1 MCVTALFV
9 CARAARPTAFVCLFL
24 TGALLPVQRSVLH
37 LCDRFAGKT
46 TLAHILARQA
56 GYNPFEINASDDRNA
71 GVLESKIRA
80 ATEMQSVS
88 FGATHVARPNCVI
101 LDEIDGVAGEQGG
114 QGAIQSLLRII
125 QAEARQPKGG
135 KNRKQEKEDAPEE
148 EEEGSDA
155 DGDQEGG
162 EAETPA
168 ATARKSKRASVA
180 ADGAAP
186 KKSRPGPLRRPIIC
200 ICNDQFAA
208 ALRPLRAIARIF
220 EFTAAPKGKFVDRL
234 KAVARNEGMDVD
246 ARTLGALADIV
257 DCDIRSAL
265 NTLQFVQSK
274 GQKLTAAAL
283 NSLAVGRKDVE
294 RSRRQVWDAVFCD
307 KESKKDNLL
316 HFKGGSRGCWAGE
329 CTCAGSLI

>member
-1 MCVTALFV
+1 M
-9 CARAARPTAFVCLFL
+9 
-24 TGALLPVQRSVLH
+24 
-37 LCDRFAGKT
+37 
-46 TLAHILARQA
+46 ARQA
-56 GYNPFEINASDDRNA
+56 GYNPYEINASDDRNA

-88 FGATHVARPNCVI
+88 FGAAHVARPNCVI

-125 QAEARQPKGG
+125 QAEARQAKAG
-135 KNRKQEKEDAPEE
+135 KNRKTDAKEDAPDDED
-148 EEEGSDA
+148 GSDA
-155 DGDQEGG
+155 DADEGG
-162 EAETPA
+162 EDAPA
-168 ATARKSKRASVA
+168 ATARKSKRAAAS
-180 ADGAAP
+180 ADGVP

-234 KAVARNEGMDVD
+234 KSVARNEGMDVD

-265 NTLQFVQSK
+265 NTLQFVHSK

-316 HFKGGSRGCWAGE
+316 QFKGE
-329 CTCAGSLI
+329 CRTSVHYRRESTCASSHANLC